1 MLWIRNVFATLCFD
15 FYRAGLVFD
24 SSENFKANNNY
35 RKGKKKKRYS
45 LSDSKG
51 KTSAVY

>member
-24 SSENFKANNNY
+24 SSENFKANNSY
-35 RKGKKKKRYS
+35 RTGKKKRYS

>member
-35 RKGKKKKRYS
+35 RKGKKKDIPFPILKERQVLCIS
-45 LSDSKG
+45 
-51 KTSAVY
+51 

>member
-24 SSENFKANNNY
+24 SSENFKANNSY
-35 RKGKKKKRYS
+35 RTGKKKDIPFLILKERQVLCIS
-45 LSDSKG
+45 
-51 KTSAVY
+51 

>member
-15 FYRAGLVFD
+15 FYRAGLGFD
-24 SSENFKANNNY
+24 SSENFKANNSY
-35 RKGKKKKRYS
+35 TTGKKRYS